1 MTLTKFQLYVDGAF
15 VDAAE
20 TFLSLDPSTGEPWAE
35 MPKAGV
41 EDTCRAV
48 EAAHRALTSGDWPAF
63 TATERGK
70 LLSRL
75 ADLVA
80 ANADR
85 LAELET
91 RDTGKIIRETRAQVG
106 YVAEYY
112 RYFAGL
118 ADKVQGAHLPIDKHD
133 MEVTVRR
140 EPIGVVAAVVPWN
153 SQMFLAAVKLA
164 PALAAGCTVVLKA
177 SEDGPAPL
185 LEFAR
190 LIDAA
195 GTPKGV
201 VNVVTGFGEE
211 CGRVLTS
218 HPLVSRVAFTGGP
231 ATARHVVRNTA
242 DNFAHT
248 TLELGGKSP
257 VLVFADA
264 DLDSVTN
271 SVIAGIYAASGQS
284 CVAGSRLY
292 VQRAAHDRLIDAIA
306 AKARRIV
313 IGDPQDPKTEMGP
326 LATRRQ
332 VDGIEAVI
340 KQSVRRGRQDRHRGQ
355 APGTLRKRLLLR
367 ADADRVRRCGDG
379 LRSGGTVRTRP
390 QRHPVRGRG
399 RRAGEGERQPIRARL
414 RAFHARSLA
423 GASPGQVRA
432 QRHRLGEHVPGGV
445 PDGAVR
451 RLRAVGLRARGRPRV
466 DPRLYQDQDRL
477 DSDLRRSH
485 PRSIRDEVSDDMILE
500 MRSYRMKVGAVPAYL
515 RIVGEEG
522 IEVQQSHLGQLA
534 GYFFTEIGPLNE
546 IVHMWAYADLVDR
559 DNRRTALAADPR
571 WQAVLEK
578 IIPLIETMN
587 SKILKPTAFSP
598 IR

>member
-1 MTLTKFQLYVDGAF
+1 MTLPRFQLYVDGAF
-15 VDAAE
+15 IDAAE

-35 MPKAGV
+35 MPKASV
-41 EDTCRAV
+41 EETCRAV
-48 EAAHRALTSGDWPAF
+48 EAAHRALTSGAWPAF

-70 LLSRL
+70 LLARL

-106 YVAEYY
+106 YVADYY

-118 ADKVQGAHLPIDKHD
+118 ADKVQGAHLPIDKPD

-190 LIDAA
+190 LVEAA

-201 VNVVTGFGEE
+201 VNVVTGFGED
-211 CGRVLTS
+211 CGRALTS

-242 DNFAHT
+242 ENFAHT

-264 DLDSVTN
+264 DLASVTN
-271 SVIAGIYAASGQS
+271 SVVAGIYAASGQS

-292 VQRAAHDRLIDAIA
+292 VQRSAHDRLVDAIA
-306 AKARRIV
+306 AKARAIV
-313 IGDPQDPKTEMGP
+313 IGDPSDPATEMGP
-326 LATRRQ
+326 LATIRQ
-332 VDGIEAVI
+332 VESIEAVI
-340 KQSVRRGRQDRHRGQ
+340 ERSVGEGARIVTGGKRPERFTGGFYFEPTLIACEDAAVTCVQEELFGPVLSVMPFEDEADALAKANNSRYALACGLFTRDLARAHRLVRSVR
-355 APGTLRKRLLLR
+355 
-367 ADADRVRRCGDG
+367 
-379 LRSGGTVRTRP
+379 SGIVWVNTY
-390 QRHPVRGRG
+390 
-399 RRAGEGERQPIRARL
+399 
-414 RAFHARSLA
+414 
-423 GASPGQVRA
+423 
-432 QRHRLGEHVPGGV
+432 
-445 PDGAVR
+445 
-451 RLRAVGLRARGRPRV
+451 RAVSPMAPFGGYGQSGYGREGGLESM
-466 DPRLYQDQDRL
+466 L
-477 DSDLRRSH
+477 DYTRTKTVW
-485 PRSIRDEVSDDMILE
+485 IRTSDDPIPDPFV
-500 MRSYRMKVGAVPAYL
+500 MR
-515 RIVGEEG
+515 
-522 IEVQQSHLGQLA
+522 
-534 GYFFTEIGPLNE
+534 
-546 IVHMWAYADLVDR
+546 
-559 DNRRTALAADPR
+559 
-571 WQAVLEK
+571 
-578 IIPLIETMN
+578 
-587 SKILKPTAFSP
+587 
-598 IR
+598 